1 MAMEGMD
8 VEVVTGLHTQM
19 SSLSQQLESIV
30 TTMPGVVNHL
40 EAAWRGADASR
51 FVSEWPT
58 YQGQLQNALHALQAI
73 TQTTFVNLQQQ
84 EQASA

>member
-19 SSLSQQLESIV
+19 SGLSQQLESIV
-30 TTMPGVVNHL
+30 TTMPGVVHNL
-40 EAAWRGADASR
+40 EAHWLGADASR

-58 YQGQLQNALHALQAI
+58 YQSQLQNALHALQEI
-73 TQTTFVNLQQQ
+73 TQTTYVNLQQQ
-84 EQASA
+84 QQASA